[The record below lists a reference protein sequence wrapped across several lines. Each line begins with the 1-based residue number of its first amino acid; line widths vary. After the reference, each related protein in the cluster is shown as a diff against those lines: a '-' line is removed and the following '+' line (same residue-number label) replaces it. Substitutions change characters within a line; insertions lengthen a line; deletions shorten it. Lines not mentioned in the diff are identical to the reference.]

1 MDTEK
6 LIQKLAGFPAPSC
19 DNKDKYLFNHEPDPM
34 EYAAGAR
41 LLGNMPRRRSL
52 DIAKSPLGIGFETLD
67 RDTFDPATTYDLLG
81 ESGVKF
87 ARCQTGWMKCE
98 KVLGKYDFKWLD
110 DVVDNLAARGVET
123 WFSLS
128 FGHPA
133 YTPSLRYEEMRAQAE
148 REGTP
153 LPGRPRGWVGEVP
166 LLHGETAMAAW
177 LRYVAAL
184 CAHFKGRVRKFEVWN
199 EPEATVFWQCGGEP
213 SPKDVFGKA
222 EDYATFVRR
231 TAEVVR
237 QTVPGAEIIAD
248 VAQPTSRYIQGLGK
262 AKLAD
267 LIDIFS
273 IHLYTPLP
281 ESGLREMIDYIRANL
296 RRSDGKALRI
306 MQGESGRATGKCSH
320 FAFPTRLGQAR
331 FMARRYLAD
340 FFNGMEISSF
350 FTVTDF
356 LCYYADGSDQ
366 YYGIIDAKT
375 HKPKLAYHTLCTLS
389 WLFDGLEPAPDNL
402 AVLTPASNFMVGS
415 RLPFQAVTA
424 TFRRKGVPVFAV
436 WVPEHV
442 ELSMPMLF
450 GRFRCVAKEYAAIP
464 SPVLLDPVR
473 GKVWDISAL
482 RNAAPVSLDL
492 YGEGFLPFPV
502 TNSPLIVTDASIFDE
517 LG

>member
-1 MDTEK
+1 
-6 LIQKLAGFPAPSC
+6 
-19 DNKDKYLFNHEPDPM
+19 
-34 EYAAGAR
+34 
-41 LLGNMPRRRSL
+41 
-52 DIAKSPLGIGFETLD
+52 
-67 RDTFDPATTYDLLG
+67 
-81 ESGVKF
+81 
-87 ARCQTGWMKCE
+87 
-98 KVLGKYDFKWLD
+98 
-110 DVVDNLAARGVET
+110 
-123 WFSLS
+123 
-128 FGHPA
+128 
-133 YTPSLRYEEMRAQAE
+133 
-148 REGTP
+148 
-153 LPGRPRGWVGEVP
+153 
-166 LLHGETAMAAW
+166 MAAW

-222 EDYATFVRR
+222 EDYTTLVRR

-237 QTVPGAEIIAD
+237 GIVPDAEIIAD
-248 VAQPTSRYIQGLGK
+248 VAQPTARYIQGLGK

-267 LIDIFS
+267 VIDIFC
-273 IHLYTPLP
+273 IHIYSPLP
-281 ESGLREMIDYIRANL
+281 ESGLRETIDYIRANL

-331 FMARRYLAD
+331 FMARRYLGD

-366 YYGIIDAKT
+366 YYGIIDGKT
-375 HKPKLAYHTLCTLS
+375 HKPKLAYHTLCTLA

-424 TFRRKGVPVFAV
+424 TFRRRGVPVFAV

-482 RNAAPVSLDL
+482 RNAAPASLDL

>member
-1 MDTEK
+1 MDTEM
-6 LIQKLAGFPAPSC
+6 LSRKLAGFPAPSC
-19 DNKDKYLFNHEPDPM
+19 DDGDKYLFNHEPDPM
-34 EYAAGAR
+34 EFAAGAR
-41 LLGNMPRRRSL
+41 MLGNMPRRCSS

-67 RDTFDPATTYDLLG
+67 RDTFDPAATYDLLG
-81 ESGVKF
+81 ASGVKF

-98 KVLGKYDFKWLD
+98 KVPGKYDFSWLD
-110 DVVDNLAARGVET
+110 DVVDNLSRRGVEV

-133 YTPSLRYEEMRAQAE
+133 YTPSPRYEEMRAQAE

-153 LPGRPRGWVGEVP
+153 LPGRPRGYVGEVP
-166 LLHGETAMAAW
+166 LLHGEKAMAAW

-184 CAHFKGRVRKFEVWN
+184 CEHFRGRVRKYEVWN
-199 EPEATVFWQCGGEP
+199 EPEAKVFWQCGGKP
-213 SPKDVFGKA
+213 SDRDVFGMA
-222 EDYATFVRR
+222 EDYTEFVRR

-248 VAQPTSRYIQGLGK
+248 VAQPTSRYIQGLGR

-267 LIDIFS
+267 LIDLFS

-281 ESGLREMIDYIRANL
+281 ESGLREMVEYIRANL
-296 RRSDGKALRI
+296 RRSDGKTLRI

-320 FAFPTRLGQAR
+320 FAFPTQLGQAR
-331 FMARRYLAD
+331 FMARRYLGD
-340 FFNGMEISSF
+340 FMCGMEISSF

-366 YYGIIDAKT
+366 YYGIIDAKK
-375 HKPKLAYHTLCTLS
+375 HAPKLAYHTLCALA

-402 AVLTPASNFMVGS
+402 AVLTPPSNFMVGS
-415 RLPFQAVTA
+415 RLPYQAVTA

-450 GRFRCVAKEYAAIP
+450 GRFRCVAGEYAAIP
-464 SPVLLDPVR
+464 DPVALDPVR
-473 GKVWDISAL
+473 GKVWNISEL
-482 RNAAPVSLDL
+482 RNAKPETIDL

-502 TNSPLIVTDASIFDE
+502 TNSPLIVTDAAIFDD
-517 LG
+517 LA